1 MGAEHT
7 LAAFPLPACMQ
18 VQSTRRQSRAA
29 TSASWDPA
37 VRNRNEWCQL
47 SVLSGNAIIFIS
59 CRQKARCAVVGK
71 EEMQE
76 GESGGERWGD
86 LDGVGEEEGLLH
98 LHLLQRAAAHAR
110 NADAS
115 APKGPHCLHHCCRLN
130 ELLRP
135 ANSLCLHVWIP
146 GVPSLI
152 TEPQGEGEVLTEER
166 TKQWWGP
173 EELNVV
179 VLGRKT
185 IGERRRQACHEHD
198 GYLTSTRSSC
208 ADAPAV
214 AGNSH
219 MRI

>member
-1 MGAEHT
+1 
-7 LAAFPLPACMQ
+7 
-18 VQSTRRQSRAA
+18 
-29 TSASWDPA
+29 
-37 VRNRNEWCQL
+37 
-47 SVLSGNAIIFIS
+47 
-59 CRQKARCAVVGK
+59 
-71 EEMQE
+71 
-76 GESGGERWGD
+76 
-86 LDGVGEEEGLLH
+86 
-98 LHLLQRAAAHAR
+98 
-110 NADAS
+110 
-115 APKGPHCLHHCCRLN
+115 
-130 ELLRP
+130 
-135 ANSLCLHVWIP
+135 
-146 GVPSLI
+146 LI